1 MASIV
6 YGFFL
11 GGPEGHWLLRARGIK
26 YSTASTQ
33 GNLSQARS
41 FPWNPCESLWKDC
54 HCPQAK
60 RVGLEKVLSSP
71 HIPCPAISLYSPLSK
86 AKLGKAPGNK
96 AIHFHRIYHLL
107 NRQSLC
113 GQGVIYISSGWT
125 DTATLGSQLHSRAS
139 EEGLDGGQAAFD
151 ISLITYC
158 TIRSI

>member
-1 MASIV
+1 MASLV
-6 YGFFL
+6 YVFFL
-11 GGPEGHWLLRARGIK
+11 GGPEGHWLLRARGIE

-33 GNLSQARS
+33 GSLSQVRS
-41 FPWNPCESLWKDC
+41 FPWHPCESLRKDC
-54 HCPQAK
+54 HCPQVK
-60 RVGLEKVLSSP
+60 SGGLEKVLSSP
-71 HIPCPAISLYSPLSK
+71 HIPCPALSSPLSK
-86 AKLGKAPGNK
+86 AKLGKAEGNR

-125 DTATLGSQLHSRAS
+125 DTATPGSRLHSQAS
-139 EEGLDGGQAAFD
+139 EEGPDGGRAAFD